1 MDYSKEEKLVIQTSM
16 EYSWDKFW
24 GAIEEASDSKGK
36 MNEVDVAVGLILE
49 GVSYMKE
56 VGMTEEE
63 LLDNVKSHYNS
74 IEFDENGNMIDPIY
88 ASELIQDKKKSSTTA

>member
-24 GAIEEASDSKGK
+24 GAIEEAADSKGK

-49 GVSYMKE
+49 GVSYMKSAGMEE
-56 VGMTEEE
+56 VE
-63 LLDNVKSHYNS
+63 LLDHVKTHYNS
-74 IEFDENGNMIDPIY
+74 IEFDEDGNMIDPIS
-88 ASELIQDKKKSSTTA
+88 APELSEA

>member
-24 GAIEEASDSKGK
+24 GAIEEAADSKGE

-49 GVSYMKE
+49 GVSYMKGA
-56 VGMTEEE
+56 GMTEVE
-63 LLDNVKSHYNS
+63 LLDHVKTHYNS
-74 IEFDENGNMIDPIY
+74 IEFDEDGNIVDPIS
-88 ASELIQDKKKSSTTA
+88 ASELSKVGA

>member
-1 MDYSKEEKLVIQTSM
+1 MDYSKEEQLVIQTSM

-24 GAIEEASDSKGK
+24 SAIEKAANSKGK

>member
-24 GAIEEASDSKGK
+24 GAIEEATDSKGK

-49 GVSYMKE
+49 GVSFMKSAGMSE
-56 VGMTEEE
+56 VE
-63 LLDNVKSHYNS
+63 LLNHVKDHYNS
-74 IEFDENGNMIDPIY
+74 IEFDKDGNLIDPIS
-88 ASELIQDKKKSSTTA
+88 APELSKVEA

>member
-24 GAIEEASDSKGK
+24 AAIEKAADSKGK

-49 GVSYMKE
+49 GVSYMKAA
-56 VGMTEEE
+56 GMSEAE
-63 LLDNVKSHYNS
+63 LLDHVKEHYNS
-74 IEFDENGNMIDPIY
+74 IEFDKNGNMIDPIS
-88 ASELIQDKKKSSTTA
+88 APELSKAEA

>member
-24 GAIEEASDSKGK
+24 GAIEEAADSKGE

-49 GVSYMKE
+49 GVSYMKGA
-56 VGMTEEE
+56 GMTEVE
-63 LLDNVKSHYNS
+63 LLDHVKTHYNS
-74 IEFDENGNMIDPIY
+74 IEFDEEGNIMDPI
-88 ASELIQDKKKSSTTA
+88 STPELSKEEA

>member
-24 GAIEEASDSKGK
+24 GAIEEAADSKGK

-49 GVSYMKE
+49 GVSFMKSAGMSE
-56 VGMTEEE
+56 VE
-63 LLDNVKSHYNS
+63 LLDHVKDHYNS
-74 IEFDENGNMIDPIY
+74 IEFDEDGNLIDPIS
-88 ASELIQDKKKSSTTA
+88 APELSKVRA